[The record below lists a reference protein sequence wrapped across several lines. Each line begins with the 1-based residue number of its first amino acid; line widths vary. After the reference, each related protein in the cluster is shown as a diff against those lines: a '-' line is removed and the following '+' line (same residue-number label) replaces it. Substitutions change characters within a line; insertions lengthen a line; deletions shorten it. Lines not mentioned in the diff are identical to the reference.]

1 MKDLQIISPVT
12 QILLNLN
19 KAYLDLTMKS
29 KGKADLYFHSYFWQE
44 YLRSLNDMQELACV
58 EREEFNPI
66 QIEVG

>member
-1 MKDLQIISPVT
+1 MKELQINNPET

-44 YLRSLNDMQELACV
+44 YLRSLNDMQELACQ
-58 EREEFNPI
+58 ES
-66 QIEVG
+66 EVFSHEN